1 MAADGRI
8 TIDTEIN
15 TNGIRAGE
23 ADMKA
28 ATTRIAGTVKKLGLV
43 VAAAFGVKSLVNFG
57 REAIELGSDLAEVQN
72 VVDVTFTSMSEKVN
86 EFAKNAATSAGL
98 SETMAKR
105 YAGTFGAM
113 SKSFGFSEQAA
124 FDMSTALTQLSGDVA
139 SFYNIS
145 QDEAYTKLKSVFTG
159 ETESLKDLGVV
170 MTQTA
175 LDSYAMAN
183 GVGKTT
189 SAMTEQE
196 KVALRYRFVVDQL
209 SGASGDFMRTSDGWA
224 NRVRIMQLQI
234 SSLKATIGQGLINV
248 FNPILNVINIVLARL
263 ATVANAFKSFTE
275 LITGGKS
282 GGNGNTGIASAMN
295 NTAESYGSAAEN
307 ADDYADAAEGA
318 GKASKEAGKEAEGAL
333 ASFDKLNVE
342 SDQSGGGAGGGGG
355 GGGGGALAQ
364 AQDIDYGNLA
374 EGEEIVDKTDG
385 ILQKLINR
393 FIELKNLFLEGFKI
407 GVGDLSVLDSIQ
419 NSFLSIK
426 ESLIGIFTDESVL
439 EAANNMLNVL
449 SFDLGR
455 IAGSFVSVGLTIAD
469 NLVGGAAEYLSSA
482 QERIKGFLISMFDIT
497 SEVSTITANF
507 AVAVA
512 EIFSVFRGDTAKQVT
527 ADIIAIFVDSFMGIT
542 ELGYKLFR
550 DLIDII
556 LTPFTENADKIKEAL
571 ENFLSPV
578 ETILKT
584 LSDSIVEMFS
594 EANKVYDKHLKPL
607 FDSIRDGLSKVIGT
621 FLDGYNKHLAPV
633 LDKLAKKFDDIWK
646 STIQPLINNAIGL
659 IGDVADLVKALW
671 ENVMQPFLNWFA
683 ANVFPVIS
691 PIIEGVGDLFLN
703 VFDAIGKILDGF
715 VIALRTVTQFLTGGF
730 QSDWKSAWDTMK
742 NKFSDMWNSLPDIVK
757 GVVNKVI
764 DGVESMLNGVI
775 RGINN
780 LISGI
785 NGIADKVPGIS
796 SDLIPSIGEIHLP
809 RLASGTVVP
818 PRAGEFAAI
827 LGDNNRE
834 TEVVSPLSTMK
845 QAFLEAMAQSG
856 GMGGGDINITLNL
869 DGKVVYQDL
878 IKRNRAEKKR
888 TGANPL
894 LV

>member
-23 ADMKA
+23 SDIKS
-28 ATTRIAGTVKKLGLV
+28 ATTRISGTVKKLGLV

-248 FNPILNVINIVLARL
+248 FNPVLNVINIVLARL

-282 GGNGNTGIASAMN
+282 GGSGNTGIESAMN
-295 NTAESYGSAAEN
+295 NTAESYSSAAES
-307 ADDYADAAEGA
+307 ADNYADAAEGA
-318 GKASKEAGKEAEGAL
+318 GKASKESGKEAEGAL

-342 SDQSGGGAGGGGG
+342 SDQSGSGSGGGGG

-385 ILQKLINR
+385 ILQKLIDR

-426 ESLIGIFTDESVL
+426 ESLIGIFADGSVL
-439 EAANNMLNVL
+439 KAANNMLDVL

-469 NLVGGAAEYLSSA
+469 NLVGGAAEYLSGA

-497 SEVSTITANF
+497 SSISTISANF

-512 EIFSVFRGDTAKQVT
+512 DIFTVFRGDTAKQVT
-527 ADIIAIFVDSFMGIT
+527 ADIIAIFSDSFMGIT
-542 ELGYKLFR
+542 EIAGKLFR
-550 DLIDII
+550 DILDIV
-556 LTPFTENADKIKEAL
+556 LAPFTDNANEIKEAL
-571 ENFLSPV
+571 ENFLAPV
-578 ETILKT
+578 SKVLKT
-584 LSDSIVEMFS
+584 LSGSVSKTFQEM
-594 EANKVYDKHLKPL
+594 NKMYDKHLKPL
-607 FDSIRDGLSKVIGT
+607 FKSIRDGVSEVAKT
-621 FLDGYNKHLAPV
+621 CLDGFNKYMAPV
-633 LDKLAKKFDDIWK
+633 LNNLADKFSEVWEN
-646 STIQPLINNAIGL
+646 TIQPLINNAIGL
-659 IGDVADLVKALW
+659 IGDVGDMIKALW
-671 ENVMQPFLNWFA
+671 EKVFQPFLNWFA
-683 ANVFPVIS
+683 ATVWPTIS
-691 PIIEGVGDLFLN
+691 PAIEGIGMLFLN
-703 VFDAIGKILDGF
+703 TFDAIGKVIDTF
-715 VIALRTVTQFLTGGF
+715 VTALRAVIQFITTGLTT
-730 QSDWKSAWDTMK
+730 DWGTAWDNMK
-742 NKFSDMWNSLPDIVK
+742 NTFTNMWNSLPDIVK
-757 GVVNKVI
+757 GIVNKI
-764 DGVESMLNGVI
+764 ISGVESMINGVI
-775 RGINN
+775 NGLNGLTSKVN
-780 LISGI
+780 GVISKI
-785 NGIADKVPGIS
+785 PGVS
-796 SDLIPSIGEIHLP
+796 SEAIPSIGTVHLP

-834 TEVVSPLSTMK
+834 AEVVSPLSTMK
-845 QAFLEAMAQSG
+845 QALIEALGEFG
-856 GMGGGDINITLNL
+856 GAGDINLTLNL
-869 DGKVVYQDL
+869 DGKAIYQNV
-878 IKRNRAEKKR
+878 IKQNRSEKRR
-888 TGANPL
+888 TGSNPL